1 MRSKEEIQAEYCRD
15 EEQKATYNE
24 YLFLEVL
31 CDIRDQQTE
40 RKDLAKRVDALEA
53 FTSINSDWS
62 EICERAKKVGDE
74 IKKLRL
80 DSEK

>member
-31 CDIRDQQTE
+31 CDIRDQLTYDPKRLEKQAETL
-40 RKDLAKRVDALEA
+40 KGVIKNYSDL
-53 FTSINSDWS
+53 
-62 EICERAKKVGDE
+62 
-74 IKKLRL
+74 L
-80 DSEK
+80 DKIRSEK